1 MYRLHH
7 NNLVKKMSNSQVE
20 TQKSHI
26 LMLERRIEK
35 LEAIIDDFM
44 SNWGPEVQK
53 KRDRRDQV
61 WDEMVRVVSL
71 QKRET
76 HKS

>member
-1 MYRLHH
+1 
-7 NNLVKKMSNSQVE
+7 MSNSKVE